1 MCNPRYPFAELGL
14 TPELGSSLV
23 IPFLVG
29 MSKAKEIMMIGEWFS
44 AEDAVRLGLANEVV
58 EPEQL
63 MARAT
68 EIATDL
74 TTKQADAL
82 RQVVNGPNQPEQG
95 HGCQWTRSTYTIGLA
110 EYDSLYN

>member
-1 MCNPRYPFAELGL
+1 
-14 TPELGSSLV
+14 
-23 IPFLVG
+23 
-29 MSKAKEIMMIGEWFS
+29 MIGEWFS

-58 EPEQL
+58 EPDQL

-82 RQVVNGPNQPEQG
+82 RLAKRVMNRACPAPWPDPPDQRHQLASPYPFAG
-95 HGCQWTRSTYTIGLA
+95 HSVARP
-110 EYDSLYN
+110 